1 MSRILIDTI
10 ETGKTLSFDREFST
24 RSLER
29 KNYGSAELENLL
41 DYTNTHTFLLKN
53 NILIL
58 DLPNCFGRV

>member
-10 ETGKTLSFDREFST
+10 ETGETLSFDREFTT

-41 DYTNTHTFLLKN
+41 DFVTNTHTFWFKK
-53 NILIL
+53 
-58 DLPNCFGRV
+58 